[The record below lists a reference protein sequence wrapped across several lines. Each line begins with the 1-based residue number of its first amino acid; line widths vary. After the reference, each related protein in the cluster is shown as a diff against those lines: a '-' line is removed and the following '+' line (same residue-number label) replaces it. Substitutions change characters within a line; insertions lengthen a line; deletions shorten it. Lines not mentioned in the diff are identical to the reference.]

1 MLVRSMVDADGTISK
16 IEVLQSDGDDFRKEV
31 MRVLLEML
39 KWVQAMQN
47 GRKMPSWFTQ
57 PVSFIGVE

>member
-31 MRVLLEML
+31 MGVLLEML
-39 KWVQAMQN
+39 KWVPAMQN
-47 GRKMPSWFTQ
+47 GRKVATWFTQ

>member
-31 MRVLLEML
+31 MGVLLEML
-39 KWVQAMQN
+39 KWVPAMQN
-47 GRKMPSWFTQ
+47 GRKAPSWFTQ
-57 PVSFIGVE
+57 RVSFIGIE